1 LNVLVVIPAR
11 GGSKSIPR
19 KNLADVAGRPLI
31 AYVIEAAR
39 AARRVG
45 RVVVST
51 EDEEIAGVA
60 RRFGAEVPFLR
71 PQELSRDE
79 VSLIPV
85 VAHALRSMDAL
96 GFRAEAV
103 LSAQPTSPFLDGSD
117 FDAMVEKLEST
128 GADSVASVHAVEHEH
143 PFWVKRLEGDRVCPF
158 NEYTNESYLQRQD
171 LPPAYIYDGALFL
184 RKRELLE
191 GWNGRD
197 FGLGK
202 DVRAIV
208 LGGVKSLHIDDPLH
222 LEVVRVVAAERERQ
236 RAASGQTSA

>member
-1 LNVLVVIPAR
+1 
-11 GGSKSIPR
+11 
-19 KNLADVAGRPLI
+19 
-31 AYVIEAAR
+31 
-39 AARRVG
+39 
-45 RVVVST
+45 
-51 EDEEIAGVA
+51 
-60 RRFGAEVPFLR
+60 
-71 PQELSRDE
+71 
-79 VSLIPV
+79 
-85 VAHALRSMDAL
+85 MDAL